1 MKAKSEI
8 LGLCIV
14 NIQTADEIGKIRDVL
29 LDPASKGIAFYV
41 LAEPSDYFGARLIS
55 QKHAVGLGGFALTVT
70 GEQVIEDVAH
80 CPQAIELLK
89 GDVQVVGT
97 HALSDK
103 GVLLGMIRQIFF
115 DEMTGV
121 IVRYRV
127 ENEEGWVFDIDG
139 ASVVTMGGNFTIFL
153 DSSELI
159 GVCDNGQWATGN
171 EQWDN
176 DVNSLTSDNGQLA
189 AGDEPDSF
197 EAAGVDGEDEVWED
211 DADTAGYDKGEERVL
226 EVAARPLSAAE
237 MALVKAAESLRQK
250 YATEALRAQGLE
262 YSNEMKA
269 AVQPSLYG
277 ADQVAAAQGGARGSA
292 RVGKAAGGDR
302 ANRAAGAHKHS
313 GGAGTA
319 DAKRPGRAVEMKETR
334 IRGGETELSVR
345 AVGSAALAESMEP
358 ISEREPVSRRPDEG
372 GREVAALKQD
382 KPSQGKPASKRNHDE
397 GGLSAADL
405 IYPKDFNLFDRR
417 QMQFLLGKRLSQAV
431 RVDSGEVM
439 EEGEYIT
446 AEMLSRVRTRNTL
459 MELTAHVRAV
469 DN

>member
-139 ASVVTMGGNFTIFL
+139 ASVVTLGGNFTIFL

-171 EQWDN
+171 GQWDN
-176 DVNSLTSDNGQLA
+176 DVSSLTSDNGQLA

-262 YSNEMKA
+262 YSNEIKA

-302 ANRAAGAHKHS
+302 ANRAAGAHKRS

-319 DAKRPGRAVEMKETR
+319 DANRSDRTVEMKETR

-345 AVGSAALAESMEP
+345 AVGRAVLAESMEP
-358 ISEREPVSRRPDEG
+358 VSEREPV
-372 GREVAALKQD
+372 
-382 KPSQGKPASKRNHDE
+382 
-397 GGLSAADL
+397 
-405 IYPKDFNLFDRR
+405 
-417 QMQFLLGKRLSQAV
+417 
-431 RVDSGEVM
+431 
-439 EEGEYIT
+439 
-446 AEMLSRVRTRNTL
+446 
-459 MELTAHVRAV
+459 
-469 DN
+469 